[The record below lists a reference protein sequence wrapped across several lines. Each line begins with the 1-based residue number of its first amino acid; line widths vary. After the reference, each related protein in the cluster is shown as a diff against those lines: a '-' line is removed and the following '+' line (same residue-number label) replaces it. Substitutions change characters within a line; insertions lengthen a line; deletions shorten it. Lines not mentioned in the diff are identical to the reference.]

1 MCLPR
6 ACMLTPEYLYFIDA
20 QSDQAPVFTFD
31 PYPYQRMLTI
41 STISLPDETSSRPLG
56 RGEGVVWGDTVFFE
70 VSRPRAP
77 RIAYM
82 MNPVVHL
89 ERRSNRRSSKF
100 LETTSPII
108 RKSSP
113 TCFICL
119 RPRMGKT
126 PRDATGIVPSS
137 LRAIKQLILLL
148 SSRFYARRQ
157 YSSLETR
164 LTSIALIH
172 ALRSVDDVI
181 EGTWNLPKED
191 WIGVLNLSKRW
202 GMKKVRRSCFKRRE
216 LN

>member
-1 MCLPR
+1 
-6 ACMLTPEYLYFIDA
+6 
-20 QSDQAPVFTFD
+20 
-31 PYPYQRMLTI
+31 
-41 STISLPDETSSRPLG
+41 
-56 RGEGVVWGDTVFFE
+56 
-70 VSRPRAP
+70 
-77 RIAYM
+77 
-82 MNPVVHL
+82 
-89 ERRSNRRSSKF
+89 
-100 LETTSPII
+100 
-108 RKSSP
+108 
-113 TCFICL
+113 
-119 RPRMGKT
+119 MGKT

-137 LRAIKQLILLL
+137 LRAIKQVILLL